1 MALGDLEAALRTL
14 EGAERSMSGT
24 QAGPQL
30 EADLALARADLLVY
44 LNESAKA
51 AVHFER
57 AAALYLAASDE
68 SRYREAATGAASLL
82 ILEGEHER
90 AVRALQRTLAGQQG
104 NVDPRSVARTRL
116 LLAYAQE
123 KSGEVENARRN
134 LETALRD
141 LTAVGDVVGR
151 ATALTALGDLEAR
164 QGASSS
170 AKAFYREGLE
180 DVAALEA
187 PETTW
192 RLYAGLGQILRQEGD
207 LVAAERQLRAAIQQV
222 EKVAPR
228 FPELGYRE
236 SFFSDK
242 WEVYAML
249 AAVQVERG
257 RPGEAFETSERLRA
271 QTMLALLDRGR
282 FGSRRSANTALAER
296 EQDLRRYVLHLSGR
310 DVFSH
315 RRQEPTER
323 GSRDHYSGHVQA
335 EESLYADLLRQLAA
349 QDSEYPRL
357 SVARHSPWP
366 AVAKHLGDD
375 VALVEYLVSDSTTLA
390 FIVTS
395 DTLAVVDL
403 DLPRSPLADL
413 VHFTRGAI
421 DQAREGT
428 GEETWR
434 VPLQRL
440 YRRLIV
446 PVEATGLLTSK
457 NRILIAAH
465 DVLHYV
471 PFHAFLSTHG
481 DQFLAER
488 YALSYVPSG
497 SIWVQLRDAG
507 EARPKDRILALSPDL
522 DGMPGTRDEVRAIV
536 RLYGKDATILTG
548 ASASEASFK
557 SVASSYDILHLA
569 TAGALNQL
577 NPLFSHVAL
586 APADG
591 EDGRL
596 EVHEVFGLEL
606 DGQLVVLSAC
616 ETGLASGALSDVP
629 AGDDWVGLSRA
640 FLTAG
645 ASAVMAT
652 LWRVDDRSAAEF
664 TKRFYRGLRDERTPQ
679 EALREAQLA
688 LLRDPATADPYHWAA
703 FALIGGS

>member
-1 MALGDLEAALRTL
+1 M
-14 EGAERSMSGT
+14 
-24 QAGPQL
+24 
-30 EADLALARADLLVY
+30 
-44 LNESAKA
+44 
-51 AVHFER
+51 
-57 AAALYLAASDE
+57 
-68 SRYREAATGAASLL
+68 
-82 ILEGEHER
+82 
-90 AVRALQRTLAGQQG
+90 
-104 NVDPRSVARTRL
+104 
-116 LLAYAQE
+116 
-123 KSGEVENARRN
+123 
-134 LETALRD
+134 
-141 LTAVGDVVGR
+141 
-151 ATALTALGDLEAR
+151 
-164 QGASSS
+164 
-170 AKAFYREGLE
+170 
-180 DVAALEA
+180 
-187 PETTW
+187 
-192 RLYAGLGQILRQEGD
+192 
-207 LVAAERQLRAAIQQV
+207 AAERQLRAAIQQV

-228 FPELGYRE
+228 LPELGYRE

-242 WEVYAML
+242 WEVYARL

-257 RPGEAFETSERLRA
+257 RPGEAFDTSERLRA

-296 EQDLRRYVLHLSGR
+296 EQDLRRYVLHLSGG
-310 DVFSH
+310 DVLSH

-323 GSRDHYSGHVQA
+323 GSRNHSTSHVQA
-335 EESLYADLLRQLAA
+335 EESLYTDLLRQLAA
-349 QDSEYPRL
+349 KDPEYPRL

-403 DLPRSPLADL
+403 DLPRIPLADL

-421 DQAREGT
+421 DHAREGSE
-428 GEETWR
+428 EETWR

-481 DQFLAER
+481 DRFLAER

-522 DGMPGTRDEVRAIV
+522 DGMPGTREEVRAIV

-557 SVASSYDILHLA
+557 SAASSYDILHLA
-569 TAGALNQL
+569 SAGALNQL

-616 ETGLASGALSDVP
+616 ETALASGARADVP

-645 ASAVMAT
+645 ASAVLAT

-664 TKRFYRGLRDERTPQ
+664 TKRFYRGLRDERAPQ